1 MTTRAADAWLE
12 HWRAGRRWRRRVE
25 LELERLGLSFAQWLV
40 LDCIA
45 ALRRETNDA
54 VSQLQVGQR
63 LELDK
68 STISQLMK
76 RLDER
81 ALIDRAPAYP
91 TRENRIYLH
100 GEGERLAR
108 QGRVIVEA
116 VSKAVEVER

>member
-1 MTTRAADAWLE
+1 MTTRTADAWIA
-12 HWRAGRRWRRRVE
+12 HWRAGMRWRRRVE
-25 LELERLGLSFAQWLV
+25 LELQRLGLSFAQWLV

-45 ALRRETNDA
+45 ALHCETDDA

-68 STISQLMK
+68 ATISQLMK

-91 TRENRIYLH
+91 THENRIYLH

-108 QGRVIVEA
+108 QGRAIVEA
-116 VSKAVEVER
+116 VSNAVKVEP